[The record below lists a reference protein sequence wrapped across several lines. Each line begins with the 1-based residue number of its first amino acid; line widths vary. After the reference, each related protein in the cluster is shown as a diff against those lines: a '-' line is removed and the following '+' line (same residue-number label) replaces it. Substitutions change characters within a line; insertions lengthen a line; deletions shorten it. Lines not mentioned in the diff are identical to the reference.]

1 MQGAGVEEQGH
12 RARAEKQRDR
22 HECRATS
29 NASELSHDHI
39 AGSRSAGLRHPP
51 SEFTFLGLRE
61 RYKKAPC
68 SSTPLPDRVPQFPWK
83 CERPDAALRT
93 GLEAPTLRTVV
104 PEVRSARSGDVSI
117 AYQVVGDGLFDLVW
131 TPGALSHLELRWED
145 EAVARFYHALSS
157 FSRLITFDKRGTGLS
172 DRVAGIADLETRMD
186 DIRAVMDAAGSEAA
200 AVVGVSEGGPMALL
214 FAATYPERVQALVNY
229 GSLPRFVRGPNFP
242 WGEPKHEY
250 LAEYE
255 AEAEIWGSEESARDF
270 LESQGLE
277 VTPEA
282 IEARQ
287 RGDRMKISPG
297 AFVQLGRMN
306 AEIDV
311 RPILSTIRVPTL
323 VLHRRE
329 DHIPIEGAR
338 WTAEQIPGARF
349 VELPGGPHMPY
360 YGDWEAVVD
369 AIREFVEPICLE
381 SARPYDSVLATVLFT
396 DLVGSTAKAVEVGD
410 RRWRELLEQH
420 HARIRTQLAHYRGI
434 ELDTAGDGFFARF
447 DGPARAIRCACSI
460 RDAVSDLGLELR
472 AGLHTGECEVVDG
485 KVAGLAVSIGARV
498 AAQAGPGEVFVSQTV
513 KDLVAGSGIE
523 FQDRGGAELKG
534 VPGEWRLY
542 SVASP

>member
-1 MQGAGVEEQGH
+1 
-12 RARAEKQRDR
+12 
-22 HECRATS
+22 
-29 NASELSHDHI
+29 
-39 AGSRSAGLRHPP
+39 
-51 SEFTFLGLRE
+51 
-61 RYKKAPC
+61 
-68 SSTPLPDRVPQFPWK
+68 
-83 CERPDAALRT
+83 
-93 GLEAPTLRTVV
+93 
-104 PEVRSARSGDVSI
+104 
-117 AYQVVGDGLFDLVW
+117 
-131 TPGALSHLELRWED
+131 
-145 EAVARFYHALSS
+145 
-157 FSRLITFDKRGTGLS
+157 
-172 DRVAGIADLETRMD
+172 
-186 DIRAVMDAAGSEAA
+186 
-200 AVVGVSEGGPMALL
+200 MALL

-498 AAQAGPGEVFVSQTV
+498 AAQAEPGEVFVSQTV